1 MQAVNGSKYKWML
14 YGDDDTLWFTGGVL
28 DLLKDL
34 DPDMPYVITG
44 TTQSVALCCAVYA
57 VLGWTGLCCDILHCA
72 VVRCPALFVLC
83 CARCAMT
90 CFDVLSCSV
99 LCCALAL
106 LPHLVLR
113 CAALSLIGLA
123 HVLKALLCCR

>member
-44 TTQSVALCCAVYA
+44 M
-57 VLGWTGLCCDILHCA
+57 
-72 VVRCPALFVLC
+72 PFE
-83 CARCAMT
+83 M
-90 CFDVLSCSV
+90 
-99 LCCALAL
+99 
-106 LPHLVLR
+106 LR
-113 CAALSLIGLA
+113 C
-123 HVLKALLCCR
+123 VMLCMLC

>member
-44 TTQSVALCCAVYA
+44 MTQSVALCCPAYA
-57 VLGWTGLCCDILHCA
+57 VLRWTGLCCAMRHCVDIRYPLLCHACCA
-72 VVRCPALFVLC
+72 VMCFEMLC
-83 CARCAMT
+83 CA
-90 CFDVLSCSV
+90 V
-99 LCCALAL
+99 LCYATSL
-106 LPHLVLR
+106 LRHLVLR
-113 CAALSLIGLA
+113 VLGCAVLDWVSPDAINALS
-123 HVLKALLCCR
+123 CCR

>member
-44 TTQSVALCCAVYA
+44 MTQSVALCFAVPA
-57 VLGWTGLCCDILHCA
+57 MLSWTGLCCDIVFLCCSTLPCA
-72 VVRCPALFVLC
+72 VLC
-83 CARCAMT
+83 MLCHDMPC
-90 CFDVLSCSV
+90 CIELHLVFHCSV
-99 LCCALAL
+99 LL
-106 LPHLVLR
+106 
-113 CAALSLIGLA
+113 
-123 HVLKALLCCR
+123 